1 MKRHIFRSFPYTRSD
16 DFAAWLSEMAA
27 KGWIFEGFGAGLIF
41 EKGEPQEITYAVNTF
56 LPGSEMDTRPEP
68 QAEEFAEY
76 CHAAGWELVDA
87 KKRFCVFRRVQEDAV
102 PILTE
107 EEMVENAARAERKRI
122 LSERG
127 AAPFLAALYG
137 FMIYWQA
144 EMLLFNSI
152 YLLAFLIWCGGAA
165 AGVCRLVSLHSWHR
179 RMKRALD
186 GGEEIYLGTHRTEA
200 GTLEILSRWFLPA
213 AVLLLLFS
221 YLAFVQPA
229 FTWVFIVTF
238 LILGGTVLAINVL
251 RPSRGENWAIQLGVG
266 FLVPFVVLVIA
277 LAVIISGDQTATREN
292 VEKYPFTVSD
302 YRTEDTELSN
312 LAGGTTMSPFGQV
325 TECMMSCTT
334 GSDSNY
340 YLYESPYPWVLD
352 LVETRMRAKYD
363 FLPENAETFGVRFGG
378 DSSDS
383 PQVYLIRGNETL
395 LVLREGVLLSE
406 EEGARLTEIVQRAAK
421 G

>member
-1 MKRHIFRSFPYTRSD
+1 
-16 DFAAWLSEMAA
+16 
-27 KGWIFEGFGAGLIF
+27 
-41 EKGEPQEITYAVNTF
+41 
-56 LPGSEMDTRPEP
+56 
-68 QAEEFAEY
+68 
-76 CHAAGWELVDA
+76 
-87 KKRFCVFRRVQEDAV
+87 
-102 PILTE
+102 
-107 EEMVENAARAERKRI
+107 
-122 LSERG
+122 
-127 AAPFLAALYG
+127 
-137 FMIYWQA
+137 
-144 EMLLFNSI
+144 
-152 YLLAFLIWCGGAA
+152 
-165 AGVCRLVSLHSWHR
+165 
-179 RMKRALD
+179 MKRALD
-186 GGEEIYLGTHRTEA
+186 AGEEIYLGTHKTET
-200 GTLEILSRWFLPA
+200 GTLEILSRCFLPA

-325 TECMMSCTT
+325 TECMMSCTS
-334 GSDSNY
+334 GSDADY
-340 YLYESPYPWVLD
+340 YLYGSRYPWVLD
-352 LVETRMRAKYD
+352 LVEARMRAKYD

-383 PQVYLIRGNETL
+383 PQVYLIRENETL

-406 EEGARLTEIVQRAAK
+406 EEGARLTEIVQKAAK